1 MATVTERLAFL
12 ISANADQAIR
22 AFDKTANS
30 AQKEMTKATK
40 SIDQVAGS
48 MTRLGARG
56 LAVTGTLGAGL
67 FKLAQSAI
75 EDQKAQ
81 RLLAQ
86 QMRITTKA
94 TDEQIAS
101 VEEYIDTTARA
112 IGVADD
118 ELRPAFQTLIRAT
131 GSVVK
136 SQELLNLAL
145 DISAGT
151 GKDLSVVT
159 LALSKASTGQVSA
172 LTRLG
177 VPLSDNVKKSKDFA
191 GAVKEL
197 NAQFRGQAA
206 VAADSYAGRLARA
219 KIALQETGEEIGT
232 AFIPVIEKSAST
244 VATAANAFSG
254 LNKTTG
260 GAIGTLASYG
270 TIALGVVSTVSL
282 LAGQMIKARAAFTTA
297 EGSLSTLGRTAKGAG
312 FALATIA
319 LTEATFSAV
328 NKATG
333 AFDAMD
339 ESLNDLLA
347 TFDGINTSQSSP
359 VGAATAAFADMV
371 KAEADALKVSHLW
384 TDFGKRVKIG
394 MSSSKRD
401 IEDADSAFKK
411 LLDKGGAPAAQLL
424 IDDMRALASTMSTTS
439 DNYKDTIMLIE
450 RYEAKIRNLT
460 AAQQGLN
467 AVQQSA
473 QEAAAAAEEAERK
486 AEEAKLRAA
495 EAAEK
500 YKEKIKSLRTELR
513 DKFTPSLDAAREQ
526 LKKANDA
533 FKDYSNTVSNAVRST
548 YSLGGALDEGET
560 YMARLRKTA
569 QDALTFSANLQR
581 LVAMNISEDTMNM
594 ILSSGAET
602 GAAFA
607 EELVRGGQAAV
618 DEADA
623 LTESVKQ
630 AGQRAGTDAATS
642 YYQNGV
648 NLATNLVNGIDSIIK
663 KYTLTLKSKNLTDK
677 QLKKLQKD
685 FKLEVGFSFS
695 SMGYDVP
702 ELADGGIVPATRGG
716 RLIRV
721 AEAGQDEAIIPLPTG
736 MRTSTVGGGDTN
748 VTIHV
753 NGGDPNAVVDALR
766 RYVRQNGAVPIRV
779 TG

>member
-22 AFDKTANS
+22 AFDKTANA

-48 MTRLGARG
+48 MSRMGARG
-56 LAVTGTLGAGL
+56 LAVTGTLAAGL
-67 FKLAQSAI
+67 FKLSQSAI

-81 RLLAQ
+81 QLLAQ
-86 QMRITTKA
+86 QLRVTTKA
-94 TDEQIAS
+94 TQQQIAA
-101 VEEYIDTTARA
+101 VEEYVDQTARA
-112 IGVADD
+112 VGVADD
-118 ELRPAFQTLIRAT
+118 ELRPAFQTLVRAT
-131 GSVVK
+131 GDVTK

-151 GKDLSVVT
+151 GKDLSAVT
-159 LALSKASTGQVSA
+159 LALSKASTGQVAA

-177 VPLSDNVKKSKDFA
+177 VPLSENVKKSKDFA

-197 NAQFRGQAA
+197 STQFAGQAA
-206 VAADSYAGRLARA
+206 VAADTYAGRLARA
-219 KIALQETGEEIGT
+219 KIALQETGEEIGA
-232 AFIPVIEKSAST
+232 AFIPIIEKSATS
-244 VATAANAFSG
+244 VAGAANAFSG
-254 LNKTTG
+254 LNKSTG
-260 GAIGTLASYG
+260 GALGTLASYG
-270 TIALGVVSTVSL
+270 TIALGVLSGASL
-282 LAGQMIKARAAFTTA
+282 LTGQMIKMRTSFVNA
-297 EGSLSTLGRTAKGAG
+297 EGSLNKLGRTAKGAG
-312 FALATIA
+312 IA
-319 LTEATFSAV
+319 LTAVAITDTVFTAV
-328 NKATG
+328 NNATG

-339 ESLNDLLA
+339 KSLNDLLG
-347 TFDGINTSQSSP
+347 TFKDINTSTQSP
-359 VGAATAAFADMV
+359 VGAATKAFRDMV
-371 KAEADALKVSHLW
+371 KAESDALQFRHIW
-384 TDFGKRVKIG
+384 TDWGKKVKIAG
-394 MSSSKRD
+394 GEAARP
-401 IEDADSAFKK
+401 IEDVDAAFKK

-424 IDDMRALASTMSTTS
+424 IDDMRALASTLDS
-439 DNYKDTIMLIE
+439 NNVRYKDTMMLVE
-450 RYEAKIRNLT
+450 RYEKKIRNLT

-467 AVQQSA
+467 AVQQAA
-473 QEAAAAAEEAERK
+473 QESVAAEEARLK
-486 AEEAKLRAA
+486 AAEEAKQKAA

-500 YKEKIKSLRTELR
+500 YREKLKTLRTELR
-513 DKFTPSLDAAREQ
+513 DNFTPSLDAAREQ
-526 LKKANDA
+526 LKKAKDA
-533 FKDYSNTVSNAVRST
+533 FTEYSNTVSSAVRST
-548 YSLGGALDEGET
+548 YSLGSALGEGES
-560 YMARLRKTA
+560 YIMRLRKSS
-569 QDALTFSANLQR
+569 QDALAFSANIQKLI
-581 LVAMNISEDTMNM
+581 AMNISKDTLN
-594 ILSSGAET
+594 LLLQAGAET

-607 EELVRGGQAAV
+607 DELVKGGQTAV

-623 LTESVKQ
+623 LTESVRL
-630 AGQRAGTDAATS
+630 AGERAGTDAATS
-642 YYQNGV
+642 YYQSGV
-648 NLATNLVNGIDSIIK
+648 DLANNLVNGIDSIIK

-695 SMGYDVP
+695 SAGYEIP
-702 ELADGGIVPATRGG
+702 ELANGGIVPATRGG